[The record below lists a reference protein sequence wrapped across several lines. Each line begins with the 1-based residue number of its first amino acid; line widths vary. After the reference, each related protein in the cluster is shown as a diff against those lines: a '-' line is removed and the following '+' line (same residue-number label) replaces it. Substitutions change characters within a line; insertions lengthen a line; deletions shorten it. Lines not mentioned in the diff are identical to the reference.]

1 MSDKYFVIAGT
12 RSEYMAFVHKK
23 VNELFQCGQT
33 SITFSHFVY
42 VDSADNLRGYSN
54 PKGWFVGSWREKKG
68 INEIM
73 VQLSLAKRGYV
84 LRSEFQE
91 ILMEWRV
98 KGRI

>member
-1 MSDKYFVIAGT
+1 MD
-12 RSEYMAFVHKK
+12 FVHKK
-23 VNELFQCGQT
+23 VNELLLST
-33 SITFSHFVY
+33 TVSFSDFVY

-73 VQLSLAKRGYV
+73 VQLSLAKRGHV
-84 LRSEFQE
+84 LGSEFQE

>member
-1 MSDKYFVIAGT
+1 MIAGT

-23 VNELFQCGQT
+23 VNELFNCGQT

-42 VDSADNLRGYSN
+42 VDSVDNLKGYSD
-54 PKGWFVGSWREKKG
+54 PKGWFIGSWREKKG

-73 VQLSLAKRGYV
+73 VQLLLAKRNRV
-84 LRSEFQE
+84 MLPQFEE
-91 ILMEWRV
+91 ILTEWRK

>member
-1 MSDKYFVIAGT
+1 MSNKYFVIAGN
-12 RSEYMAFVHKK
+12 RSEYMDFVHKK
-23 VNELFQCGQT
+23 VNELLLST
-33 SITFSHFVY
+33 TVSFSDFVY

-73 VQLSLAKRGYV
+73 VQLSLAKRGHV
-84 LRSEFQE
+84 LGLEFQE